1 MKKAIWFDM
10 DGTIANL
17 YGVENWLDKLI
28 AKDASPYKAANPLVN
43 MNSLAKALHKAQAK
57 GYTIGI
63 ISWLSKNST
72 PDYDKKVTAAKL
84 AWLKKHLASVKW
96 NTIHIVAYG
105 TNKANIC
112 GGGILF
118 DDEAENRNNWT
129 NGKAYNPTDIMKV
142 LNSIA

>member
-28 AKDASPYKAANPLVN
+28 AKDASPYKAATVLVN
-43 MNSLAKALHKAQAK
+43 MNSLAKALHKVQAN

-72 PDYDKKVTAAKL
+72 PDYDKKVAATKL

-96 NTIHIVAYG
+96 DAIHIVPYG
-105 TNKANIC
+105 TNKSTLC

-118 DDEAENRNNWT
+118 DDEAANRANW
-129 NGKAYNPTDIMKV
+129 NGKAYTPSNIISV
-142 LNSIA
+142 LKSL

>member
-28 AKDASPYKAANPLVN
+28 AEDASPYTAASVLVN
-43 MNSLAKALHKAQAK
+43 MNTLAKAIHKVQAK
-57 GYTIGI
+57 GYTVGI
-63 ISWLSKNST
+63 ISWTSKGGSASYNA
-72 PDYDKKVTAAKL
+72 KVAASKIK
-84 AWLKKHLASVKW
+84 WLKKHLGSIKFD
-96 NTIHIVAYG
+96 TIHIVPYG
-105 TNKANIC
+105 TNKSTTC

-118 DDEAENRNNWT
+118 DDEIANRNSWT
-129 NGKAYNPTDIMKV
+129 NGKAYDPASIFNV